1 MTYDEHLKN
10 ANRSNLRKSRSPD
23 LSFRARF
30 SASSPLLKSPIFREN
45 RPSRQRSTASLA
57 VEPAGTLPADYVG
70 FPTLPGLPPAS
81 PIYIPQT
88 GGFEIT

>member
-1 MTYDEHLKN
+1 
-10 ANRSNLRKSRSPD
+10 LRKVQRLKTFAEIPDFQGKPTESRGV
-23 LSFRARF
+23 AH
-30 SASSPLLKSPIFREN
+30 N
-45 RPSRQRSTASLA
+45 
-57 VEPAGTLPADYVG
+57 VG

>member
-1 MTYDEHLKN
+1 
-10 ANRSNLRKSRSPD
+10 LRKVQRLKTFAEIPDFQGKPTESP
-23 LSFRARF
+23 SVAQPAWRR
-30 SASSPLLKSPIFREN
+30 
-45 RPSRQRSTASLA
+45 
-57 VEPAGTLPADYVG
+57 AGTLPADYVG